1 MKYKLFLLWLLVLV
15 TCMACNK
22 KTTNSTDITSPKIY
36 TYCHKLSSIS
46 DDKDGYWIGDENG
59 DICLVKGMKRQ
70 LYRTGLDKIYE
81 VMRDTHDSTML
92 WIASRNNGLQR
103 WKLQDNDLS
112 LCHTYTIQD
121 KGNHYSPYN
130 IQMVH
135 GHILVATS
143 QGLFE
148 VPQSDT
154 CQMLHPLYPLHQTSY
169 RHASPITHLA
179 VQDNRYVYAKTKE
192 GLLHYDVV
200 KQKSETLHPEVDYR
214 NVYATKDSLYL
225 IADNK
230 LVLLNKKGTKLKEY
244 LFNFKINNYYRH
256 GNTSIFLT
264 PSVVYLTNDMVN
276 FKKIDLWDETISQ
289 AYNTI
294 IPDDKLGYFV
304 VIAGANERRLPH
316 HFDAIGNGSNL
327 QFIAYSGKFIY
338 MTNKSGQIY
347 VKEMGQKDATEV
359 YQLSSEQL
367 PVALAAIDNT
377 LFFVTVTNHLYRLK
391 LYDSFWINQLLSN
404 PQSLFEIGT
413 HVTAMTAL
421 PSQNKVL
428 IGIQDELLSLDATTN
443 HIDTIKS
450 MHGKYITSFYTVPGS
465 TDTYISTLNDG
476 VFYYS
481 ASKIHRIDNIKD
493 MSFINNVVVTKGY
506 NPSMFLLDNHN
517 VTMLGGN
524 RITAQG
530 HKKMFLTDDNRLFT
544 IAEQGIATYGINKQR
559 IQSPKLL
566 YSDIRF
572 EPSACISLNNSLY
585 LGSNLGV
592 VVITPQKGHHT
603 YWIHFKNHKVNL
615 WTILAV
621 IISLAILLCIF
632 AMTRRSKQLDKSNQL
647 RLQMEDL
654 QKRFRGL
661 DMMVNELNRTEAQRV
676 YNFKSKLQQV
686 DRSATN
692 WKAEY
697 QRLAQ
702 LSTELARLNQD
713 VVLQIIKA
721 QEKQLETIKNLD
733 CIEGAQIIE
742 RTEKVLNTGEVER
755 IIAQYGA
762 NKNWLNRIIDFQTKM
777 EFLETRCK
785 DALVLN
791 GVNDKLVAHIAHWK
805 EELHHKTVDE
815 LELHSKEMTRL
826 YDNAYSE
833 DALTLIVDYLDKR
846 KRFLQKQKTYAHMAS
861 ILLSKIDEL
870 SKKVAD
876 TDRSSL
882 LRQLRPLELRMQQIG
897 TLHRLRK
904 LMRDFAEGDDS
915 KENVEHIQ
923 QLMTTFFEIS
933 QRIDKQIIEDVL
945 HFTSC
950 TSQQVKVLILLLADK
965 NVKRSLI
972 PGMLGIYGNLNP
984 VISRLYH
991 GKIGEN
997 IEILRN
1003 YERQHPDSII
1013 FYILQLVAA

>member
-1 MKYKLFLLWLLVLV
+1 MKYKQFLVWLLVLV
-15 TCMACNK
+15 ACTACNK
-22 KTTNSTDITSPKIY
+22 ETTNSIGITSPKIY
-36 TYCHKLSSIS
+36 TYCHKLSSVS
-46 DDKDGYWIGDENG
+46 ADKNGYWIGDENG
-59 DICLVKGMKRQ
+59 DICLVNGMKRQ

-103 WKLQDNDLS
+103 WKLQDNNLS

-154 CQMLHPLYPLHQTSY
+154 CQMLHPLYPLRQTSY

-179 VQDNRYVYAKTKE
+179 VQDDRYVYAKVKE
-192 GLLHYDVV
+192 GLLRYDVI
-200 KQKSETLHPEVDYR
+200 KQHCETLHPGLDFH
-214 NVYATKDSLYL
+214 NVYATKDTLY
-225 IADNK
+225 IMADNK
-230 LVLLNKKGTKLKEY
+230 LVLLDKKGEKQKEY
-244 LFNFKINNYYRH
+244 LLNFKTTNFCRH

-264 PSVVYLTNDMVN
+264 PSAVYLTNDMVN
-276 FKKIDLWDETISQ
+276 FKKINLWDETNAQ

-294 IPDDKLGYFV
+294 IPDDGLGYFV
-304 VIAGANERRLPH
+304 VIAGANEHRLPH
-316 HFDAIGNGSNL
+316 HFDAIGNGGNS
-327 QFIAYSGKFIY
+327 QFMAYSGKGIF

-347 VKEMGQKDATEV
+347 VKEMGMKDATEV
-359 YQLSSEQL
+359 YQLSNEQL
-367 PVALAAIDNT
+367 PVAFTAIGNT
-377 LFFVTVTNHLYRLK
+377 LFFVSVTNHLYRLK
-391 LYDSFWINQLLSN
+391 LHDSFWINQLLSK

-421 PSQNKVL
+421 TSQNKVF
-428 IGIQDELLSLDATTN
+428 IGIQDDLLSLDATTN
-443 HIDTIKS
+443 RVDTIKA
-450 MHGKYITSFYTVPGS
+450 MHGKYITSFYTVPGT

-481 ASKIHRIDNIKD
+481 AGKIHQIDNTKD
-493 MSFINNVVVTKGY
+493 MSFINHIAVSKGY
-506 NPSMFLLDNHN
+506 NPRMFLLDNHN
-517 VTMLGGN
+517 VMVLGGN
-524 RITAQG
+524 SIPAQG
-530 HKKMFLTDDNRLFT
+530 HKNMFLIGDNRLFT
-544 IAEQGIATYGINKQR
+544 IAEQGIIAYGISNQR

-572 EPSACISLNNSLY
+572 EPSACILANDRLY

-592 VVITPQKGHHT
+592 VVINPEKGYHT
-603 YWIHFKNHKVNL
+603 YWIVFKDHEISL
-615 WTILAV
+615 WTILAT
-621 IISLAILLCIF
+621 IMSLGILFFIYT
-632 AMTRRSKQLDKSNQL
+632 MIRRSKQHNKANQL
-647 RLQMEDL
+647 QLQMEDL

-661 DMMVNELNRTEAQRV
+661 DMMANELNEQEAQKIN
-676 YNFKSKLQQV
+676 NFKRKLQQV
-686 DRSATN
+686 DMSTPN
-692 WKAEY
+692 WKTEY

-702 LSTELARLNQD
+702 LSAELARLNQD

-721 QEKQLETIKNLD
+721 QEKQIEAIKSLN

-742 RTEKVLNTGEVER
+742 RTEKVLGTGEVER

-762 NKNWLNRIIDFQTKM
+762 NKNWLNRIIDFQTQM
-777 EFLETRCK
+777 QFLETRFK

-791 GVNDKLVAHIAHWK
+791 GVNDELVAHIARWK

-815 LELHSKEMTRL
+815 LEMYSMEMTRL
-826 YDNAYSE
+826 HDKVYSE
-833 DALTLIVDYLDKR
+833 GAWVLIVDYFDKR

-861 ILLSKIDEL
+861 ILLSQIEEL
-870 SKKVAD
+870 SKNTSE
-876 TDRSSL
+876 TDRASL
-882 LRQLRPLELRMQQIG
+882 LCQLNPLELRMQQIG
-897 TLHRLRK
+897 ALHRLRK
-904 LMRDFAEGDDS
+904 LMRAFAEGDES

-933 QRIDKQIIEDVL
+933 QRIDKQVFEDVL

-997 IEILRN
+997 LEILRN
-1003 YERQHPDSII
+1003 YERQHPDSIV
-1013 FYILQLVAA
+1013 FYILQLVTA